1 MMKKRSRLVMAALM
15 VVLLICTLSSTAVA
29 EKKIGII
36 IWETEKNY
44 TDAKEGLMAQL
55 DKEGFGEPKASY
67 VIEDAGGSKVRA
79 ADIAKKFST
88 EKLDLIV
95 AIGTSAAVAVFKETK
110 DVPLVFTVVYDPV
123 DSKIA
128 TDWKSSGN
136 NTTGTSSKI
145 HMSLL
150 LENLKLVAP
159 AKNLAVLYTPG
170 EKNSEAQLKD
180 LQSAQAQF
188 GIRIIPV
195 PLTTREETPQI
206 VADVMGRAEA
216 VFLSGS
222 SIAIDALPTIV
233 ETAKKAGV
241 ITTSIQSDKVEKG
254 ILLGVYANTR
264 TLGTMAGEKAA
275 KVLKGAKPS
284 SISIDTVKKPD
295 IIVNMKTA
303 KDSRINVPTAF
314 LKTATRVIE

>member
-1 MMKKRSRLVMAALM
+1 M
-15 VVLLICTLSSTAVA
+15 ICTLASTALA
-29 EKKIGII
+29 QKKIGII
-36 IWETEKNY
+36 IWENERNY
-44 TDAKEGLMAQL
+44 TEAKEGLMAQL
-55 DKEGFGEPKASY
+55 AKEGFWESKASY
-67 VIEDAGGSKVRA
+67 IVEDAGGSKVKA
-79 ADIAKKFST
+79 ADIAKRFAAT
-88 EKLDLIV
+88 KLDLIV
-95 AIGTSAAVAVFKETK
+95 AIGTSAAVAVSKETK
-110 DVPLVFTVVYDPV
+110 DVPMVFAVVYDPV

-150 LENLKLVAP
+150 LESLKQLAP
-159 AKNLAVLYTPG
+159 VKSLAVLYTPG

-188 GIRIIPV
+188 GIKIIPV
-195 PLTTREETPQI
+195 PLTTREETPRMLNE
-206 VADVMGRAEA
+206 VMGRVEA

-222 SIAIDALPTIV
+222 SIAIDALPMIV

-275 KVLKGAKPS
+275 KVLNGAKPS
-284 SISIDTVKKPD
+284 SIPIDTVKKPD
-295 IIVNMKTA
+295 IIVNMRTA
-303 KDSRINVPTAF
+303 RDSRINVSPAF
-314 LKTATRVIE
+314 LNTATRVIE